1 VNENS
6 FSFERLCIKTR
17 FQKET
22 QNNSE
27 IAYSIAHEEIRY
39 AKSYNMFKKLIL
51 FLSTDHDEGHVI
63 DKLEVKNLFEEMD
76 LVKQLHGS

>member
-1 VNENS
+1 M
-6 FSFERLCIKTR
+6 KTHFHLKGCASR
-17 FQKET
+17 HALKKEA

-39 AKSYNMFKKLIL
+39 AKSYNMFKILIF

-76 LVKQLHGS
+76 LVRQLHGS